1 MSSPK
6 IPNPIFQSVF
16 FKKMGRTV
24 SLSNLEAWDCI
35 QNLTFPKSQ
44 WTTLKFIEKQSEMIL
59 SYQQCLITL
68 IYILPGPTVT
78 NFPQVNIASIMIFD
92 LKFIY
97 ALFFRGFELRNV
109 LRHLTILVTA

>member
-1 MSSPK
+1 
-6 IPNPIFQSVF
+6 
-16 FKKMGRTV
+16 MGRTV

-44 WTTLKFIEKQSEMIL
+44 WTTLKFIEKQSEMML
-59 SYQQCLITL
+59 SYQQCLITHIHIAWPHRYQL
-68 IYILPGPTVT
+68 SSSQYS
-78 NFPQVNIASIMIFD
+78 ASIMIFD